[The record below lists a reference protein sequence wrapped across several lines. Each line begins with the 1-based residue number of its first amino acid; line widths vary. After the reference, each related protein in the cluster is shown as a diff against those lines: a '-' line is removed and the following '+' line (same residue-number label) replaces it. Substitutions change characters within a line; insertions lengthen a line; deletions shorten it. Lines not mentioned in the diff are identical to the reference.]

1 MLALLPLLLWTG
13 PEVTLLGG
21 PSRDGRVISNVQA
34 PSRDLVLFDFAAK
47 TVKAVAPSSGGEF
60 AYFSIVSADGKRVA
74 YAWKNADGFYELRVD
89 GRTVYRN
96 EEAGFVQPCAWTPD
110 GKFVLTLLF
119 RKDNT
124 SQIAMAPLDGGR
136 PRVLKSLAWVYPKRM
151 DLSADGKWIVYDS
164 LVGGERKL
172 YVLAADGSGERV
184 VGEGVFPLWRG
195 DGKRVVYALGEELW
209 ELTVASGERR
219 KLRGGLGRFLP
230 MGMVAGDV
238 LVYGVRAGGTEVYYG
253 NRQPASLRYPGRNSS
268 PGWSVD
274 GKWLAYVSRRGEE
287 NFGEEARVIVVRE
300 VASTVEREID
310 PGLALVDAPVWSNDG
325 KRLLVRGADRQGR
338 AGVFVV
344 DVASGKV
351 TPVEREPGSEPG
363 RFRAAWG
370 EGDSIWVQRG
380 AELRNG
386 ERALQGVRSFA
397 VRGARLAVLYSTGTL
412 EVDGEERGKSEA
424 KEIVWRGEKLVG
436 GGAYDYSGEREAWTE
451 SNARNEI
458 WKWELPQ

>member
-1 MLALLPLLLWTG
+1 MLALVPLLLWTG

-21 PSRDGRVISNVQA
+21 PSRDGRVLSNVQA
-34 PSRDLVLFDFAAK
+34 PSRDLVRFDFAARQA
-47 TVKAVAPSSGGEF
+47 TVVAPGSAAEF

-74 YAWKNADGFYELRVD
+74 YAWKNAEGFYELRVD

-124 SQIAMAPLDGGR
+124 SQIAMVPLAGGL

-151 DLSADGKWIVYDS
+151 DLSRDGKWIVYDS

-172 YVLAADGSGERV
+172 YLLAADGSGERV
-184 VGEGVFPLWRG
+184 LGEGVFPLWRE

-209 ELTVASGERR
+209 ELTVESGARR
-219 KLRGGLGRFLP
+219 KLRDGLGRFLP
-230 MGMVAGDV
+230 MGMTHGDV
-238 LVYGVRAGGTEVYYG
+238 LVFGVRAGGTDVYFDK
-253 NRQPASLRYPGRNSS
+253 RQRASLRFPGRNSA
-268 PGWSVD
+268 PAWSAD

-300 VASTVEREID
+300 LASTVEREVD
-310 PGLALVDAPVWSNDG
+310 PGLALVDAPVWSGDG

-344 DVASGKV
+344 DVATGKV
-351 TPVEREPGSEPG
+351 TLVEREADLAPGL
-363 RFRAAWG
+363 FRAAWG
-370 EGDSIWVQRG
+370 EGDTIWVQRG
-380 AELRNG
+380 TELRNG
-386 ERALQGVRSFA
+386 ERVYRDVRAFA
-397 VRGARLAVLYSTGTL
+397 VRGKRLAVLYSNGKL
-412 EVDGEERGKSEA
+412 EVDGEERGRSEA

-436 GGAYDYSGEREAWTE
+436 GGAYDWSGEREAWTE
-451 SNARNEI
+451 SDARNEI
-458 WKWELPQ
+458 WKWELPR

>member
-21 PSRDGRVISNVQA
+21 PSRDGRVMSNVQA
-34 PSRDLVLFDFAAK
+34 PSRELVLYDFAAK
-47 TVKAVAPSSGGEF
+47 TAKTVAPASGGEF
-60 AYFSIVSADGKRVA
+60 AYFSIVSADGKHVA
-74 YAWKNADGFYELRVD
+74 YAWKNAEGFYEMRVD

-110 GKFVLTLLF
+110 GKAVLTLLF

-124 SQIAMAPLDGGR
+124 SQIAMVPLEGGL

-164 LVGGERKL
+164 LAGGERKL
-172 YVLAADGSGERV
+172 YLLAADGSGERV
-184 VGEGVFPLWRG
+184 VGEGVFPLWRE

-219 KLRGGLGRFLP
+219 RLRGGMGRFVP
-230 MGMVAGDV
+230 MGMTAGDV

-253 NRQPASLRYPGRNSS
+253 DRQRASLRFPERNSA
-268 PGWSVD
+268 PGWSAD
-274 GKWLAYVSRRGEE
+274 GKWLAFVSRRGEE

-300 VASTVEREID
+300 VGSTMEREID
-310 PGLALVDAPVWSNDG
+310 PGLALVDAPVWSGDG

-338 AGVFVV
+338 AGVFAVE
-344 DVASGKV
+344 VASGKV
-351 TPVEREPGSEPG
+351 TPVEREAGLEPG
-363 RFRAAWG
+363 MFRAAWG
-370 EGDSIWVQRG
+370 DGDSIWVQRG
-380 AELRNG
+380 TELRNG
-386 ERALQGVRSFA
+386 DRVVHGVRSFA
-397 VRGARLAVLYSTGTL
+397 ARGKRLAVLYSNGRL

-436 GGAYDYSGEREAWTE
+436 GGAYDLSGEREAWTE

-458 WKWELPQ
+458 WKWELPR